1 MNQLFWIFALMLM
14 IITISGS
21 FNNALNV
28 HENFLEEV
36 LEMNEDTNEPV
47 QGYDYYPLLANLK
60 SECTDEEVFEEE
72 EEVVVPKEVIVQPP
86 PSIEKVPIQMSRPQ
100 PVVRKEV
107 KSVPQTI
114 SGYDSQQFL
123 APF

>member
-21 FNNALNV
+21 FSNALNV

-36 LEMNEDTNEPV
+36 LEINENTNEPV

-60 SECTDEEVFEEE
+60 SDCTDEEVVEE
-72 EEVVVPKEVIVQPP
+72 EEVIPTDVFVPPP
-86 PSIEKVPIQMSRPQ
+86 PSVEKVPIQMSRPQ
-100 PVVRKEV
+100 PVVRKAV
-107 KSVPQTI
+107 KSIPQTI
-114 SGYDSQQFL
+114 TGYDDQQFL

>member
-21 FNNALNV
+21 FNNALNI

-36 LEMNEDTNEPV
+36 LEINEDTNEPV

-60 SECTDEEVFEEE
+60 SDCTNEEVVEEE
-72 EEVVVPKEVIVQPP
+72 EEIIPKDIFVPPP
-86 PSIEKVPIQMSRPQ
+86 PSDEKIPIQMSRPQ
-100 PVVRKEV
+100 PVVRKAV